1 MKCGN
6 CGREC
11 TPGQA
16 SICSEC
22 GLVLCPGLPNR
33 IRRALSA
40 LLQPARQAELIAVIK
55 AGCGGLCQSRRI
67 PSISFLSKSFFSSNL
82 TCGNLPPASSP

>member
-22 GLVLCPGLPNR
+22 GLVLCPDCRSGSG
-33 IRRALSA
+33 ALC
-40 LLQPARQAELIAVIK
+40 PH
-55 AGCGGLCQSRRI
+55 CFSRLDR
-67 PSISFLSKSFFSSNL
+67 LS
-82 TCGNLPPASSP
+82 